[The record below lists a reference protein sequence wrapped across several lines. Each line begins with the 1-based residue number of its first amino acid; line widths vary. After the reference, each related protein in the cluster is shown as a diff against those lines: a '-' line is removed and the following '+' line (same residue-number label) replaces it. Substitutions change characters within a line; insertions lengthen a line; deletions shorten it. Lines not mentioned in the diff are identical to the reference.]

1 MNQTTVSTVNEQMA
15 KDESSSQYVSF
26 FLDNEEYGVEI
37 LLVQE
42 IISFTQPTQVPN
54 ADKTVQGMINFRGKI
69 IPLFDLRAKF
79 GLPEKEEDG
88 LTITIV
94 LEAKGKTIG
103 FVVDQVNDIV
113 SLSGKNIQ
121 VVDEEATNDLKAKHL
136 KGMGKTDD
144 RLILLLDL
152 DKTVE
157 FEDAKKLQ

>member
-1 MNQTTVSTVNEQMA
+1 MNQTAVSTVNEQTA

-26 FLDNEEYGVEI
+26 FLEHEEYGVEI

-79 GLPEKEEDG
+79 GLPEKEEDS
-88 LTITIV
+88 LTVTIV
-94 LEAKGKTIG
+94 LGVKEKTIG

-113 SLSGKNIQ
+113 SLSQRNIQ
-121 VVDEEATNDLKAKHL
+121 VVDEEVTNDLKAKHL
-136 KGMGKTDD
+136 KGMGKIDD

-152 DKTVE
+152 DKTVD
-157 FEDAKKLQ
+157 FGDVNKLQ